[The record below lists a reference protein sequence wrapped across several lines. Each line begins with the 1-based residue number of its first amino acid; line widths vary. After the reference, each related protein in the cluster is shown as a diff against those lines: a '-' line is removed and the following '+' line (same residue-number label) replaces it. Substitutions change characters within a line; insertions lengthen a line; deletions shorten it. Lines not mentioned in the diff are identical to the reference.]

1 MKLRLIAIV
10 GVIVVVLLTTFGL
23 KTSSTSEPIA
33 QKVGY
38 EIGDLAPDFT
48 LNTLDGKTV
57 SLSDYRGKPVY
68 INFWTSWCPACKEE
82 IPEIQKFYVQYKDR
96 VAILAINITYS
107 DKMKDIQSI
116 LKENQVTFPV
126 LLDDK
131 STHSVT
137 DRYGVYAIP
146 ASFFVD
152 KDGIIRAHHEGAMTL
167 KTLEENL
174 KKAI

>member
-1 MKLRLIAIV
+1 MKFRFIAIV
-10 GVIVVVLLTTFGL
+10 GVILVVLLTTFGL
-23 KTSSTSEPIA
+23 KPSSTSESIA

-38 EIGDLAPDFT
+38 EIGNLAPDFT
-48 LNTLDGKTV
+48 LKTLDGKTV

-82 IPEIQKFYVQYKDR
+82 IPEIQKFYEQYKDR
-96 VAILAINITYS
+96 VAVLAINITYS
-107 DKMKDIQSI
+107 DKMKDIQNI

-126 LLDDK
+126 LLDEK
-131 STHSVT
+131 STNSVT

-146 ASFFVD
+146 ASFFID
-152 KDGIIRAHHEGAMTL
+152 EKGIIRAHHEGAMTL